1 MNTITRVGKT
11 VLKTLF
17 SKMYIFGELEIDI
30 ESRSAIYPK
39 LPEKREI
46 IISKYDPEMEEGGH
60 KEYQG
65 KLRGCTKREDRCK
78 IFTWSAVIGLIEIP
92 PKLLKY
98 QNTLFHMICITHMK
112 NEDREFQMMLNVPT
126 HIVIAKNN
134 KWFKYDDKD
143 GPTLGN
149 ILEQRESETIIIYSI
164 ERVWQ
169 QMISDHILSEKYYL
183 AKQRAL
189 IE

>member
-1 MNTITRVGKT
+1 
-11 VLKTLF
+11 
-17 SKMYIFGELEIDI
+17 
-30 ESRSAIYPK
+30 
-39 LPEKREI
+39 
-46 IISKYDPEMEEGGH
+46 
-60 KEYQG
+60 
-65 KLRGCTKREDRCK
+65 
-78 IFTWSAVIGLIEIP
+78 
-92 PKLLKY
+92 
-98 QNTLFHMICITHMK
+98 MK

-134 KWFKYDDKD
+134 QWFKYDDKD

>member
-65 KLRGCTKREDRCK
+65 KLRGCTKREDR
-78 IFTWSAVIGLIEIP
+78 
-92 PKLLKY
+92 
-98 QNTLFHMICITHMK
+98 
-112 NEDREFQMMLNVPT
+112 
-126 HIVIAKNN
+126 
-134 KWFKYDDKD
+134 
-143 GPTLGN
+143 
-149 ILEQRESETIIIYSI
+149 
-164 ERVWQ
+164 
-169 QMISDHILSEKYYL
+169 
-183 AKQRAL
+183 
-189 IE
+189 